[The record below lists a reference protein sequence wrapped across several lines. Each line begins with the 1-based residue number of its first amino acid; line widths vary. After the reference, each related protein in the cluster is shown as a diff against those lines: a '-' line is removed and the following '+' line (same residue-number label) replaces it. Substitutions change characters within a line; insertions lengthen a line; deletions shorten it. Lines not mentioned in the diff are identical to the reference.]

1 MVRIDVL
8 DPKLGSAGGGGGSG
22 TDVENALAKDC
33 RVEMP
38 GVYFE
43 FNSATLNPQLEPAL
57 RSLAEM
63 LGRRA
68 DWRISI
74 EGHTD
79 SVGTE
84 RYNMDL
90 SARRATAVREAL
102 VGTHGTASAR
112 ITTAGFG
119 ESRPREPNATPEGR
133 ARNRRVELVRP
144 C

>member
-1 MVRIDVL
+1 
-8 DPKLGSAGGGGGSG
+8 
-22 TDVENALAKDC
+22 
-33 RVEMP
+33 
-38 GVYFE
+38 
-43 FNSATLNPQLEPAL
+43 
-57 RSLAEM
+57 M

-84 RYNMDL
+84 PYNMDL
-90 SARRATAVREAL
+90 SARRAAAVREAL
-102 VGTHGTASAR
+102 VRAHGIASGR
-112 ITTAGFG
+112 IRTAGFG